1 MIMCKILLTLA
12 IFTFFDTVAG
22 KLVSVTVLFRHG
34 ARAPTDK
41 LLHSNDERLFP
52 NGLGE
57 LTALGIDR
65 SFELGTFLRE
75 LYVKTGFLRAKLLP
89 SQALS
94 KIGKQFTIV
103 WRSRI
108 SYSFLILEVLW
119 VTGFYRH
126 FGTTK
131 HVYFRSKANNRCLM
145 TAALVANGM
154 FDASSANGKVSV
166 PVYSQESN
174 DTLLGGT
181 ITCDLERNRMFA
193 TCGKYPMLHYD
204 HFTEYEGF
212 VYDCMGLRKKGAIYR
227 DGKSFSY
234 TDTIINMEQNGLRLP
249 SWFAPRRNK
258 IYWSWFQVQ
267 NFILGSGQYHDPN
280 VLRLKSGFLLHTI
293 LSDLNSNWE
302 MFKAN
307 GSLEERKF
315 VAYSTQDWLIH
326 ALLNALGVHT
336 GSNVLPTY
344 DNSNVLPSYNS
355 LIMIEL
361 HEINGQPFVK
371 LWYRD
376 HVTVQRYDLTRTLRG
391 CESLDMCP
399 LNKMLNCC
407 TQYTTAHP
415 IEECHPNK
423 TS

>member
-1 MIMCKILLTLA
+1 MGRKRHLLVMFA
-12 IFTFFDTVAG
+12 INTRS
-22 KLVSVTVLFRHG
+22 LVEVVLQKLFRHG

-89 SQALS
+89 SQ
-94 KIGKQFTIV
+94 
-103 WRSRI
+103 
-108 SYSFLILEVLW
+108 
-119 VTGFYRH
+119 
-126 FGTTK
+126 
-131 HVYFRSKANNRCLM
+131 VYFRSKANNRCLM

-234 TDTIINMEQNGLRLP
+234 TDTIINMVGDIASNFG
-249 SWFAPRRNK
+249 
-258 IYWSWFQVQ
+258 QVQ